1 MSTPEL
7 IVHVGFPKCAST
19 FLQRLV
25 FPHVPGIEFERATKT
40 SELYEALSRLDWPDG
55 EADRQR
61 ILAAFRARA
70 VEENGRY
77 LISAEHFVMPGDC
90 LKTRY
95 PRPITRSDS
104 EEIIERI
111 TTLDIP
117 TKILI
122 LVREQG
128 NWTRSWHQERVKRH
142 ETRSLVDYLAAPET
156 RETLELIQYV
166 PFIRTLE
173 AQFGTANVFPIP
185 FETLRHDPEWFFSRL
200 PFETV
205 HPRGAQ
211 MDTIK
216 RSLRPEAVLLRRN
229 LNRMLLLLSKLTG
242 GETNAD
248 RFAYRTV
255 KRITAYDDFFP
266 RVLRQSAY
274 ERDYLE
280 EFRREYRESNA
291 LLSSITGYD
300 VSRLG
305 YAVE

>member
-25 FPHVPGIEFERATKT
+25 FPHVPGVQHVPSTDT
-40 SELYEALSRLDWPDG
+40 SELYQALSLLNWTDG
-55 EADRQR
+55 EADRR
-61 ILAAFRARA
+61 RALDAFRSRA
-70 VEENGRY
+70 SRENKCY
-77 LISAEHFVMPGDC
+77 LVSAEHFVMPGDC
-90 LKTRY
+90 LQTRY
-95 PRPITRSDS
+95 PRPIILSDS
-104 EEIIERI
+104 ETILDRI
-111 TTLDIP
+111 AGLEIP

-128 NWTRSWHQERVKRH
+128 SWIRSWHQERVKRF
-142 ETRSLVDYLAAPET
+142 ETRPLVEYIAAPET
-156 RETLELIQYV
+156 RKTLDLIQYV
-166 PFIRTLE
+166 PLIRGLQE
-173 AQFGTANVFPIP
+173 KFGSANVFPIP

-200 PFETV
+200 PFEFEY
-205 HPRGAQ
+205 PQGDR
-211 MDTIK
+211 MNTIK

-229 LNRMLLLLSKLTG
+229 LNRILLLLSRLTG

-255 KRITAYDDFFP
+255 KRITAFDDFFP

-274 ERDYLE
+274 EKDYLV
-280 EFRREYRESNA
+280 EFRQRYGESNA

-300 VSRLG
+300 MSRLD
-305 YAVE
+305 YAVG